1 MENYKTVSKL
11 LFNDEA
17 AVDKTPSQKFDDLL
31 RNQLQAMR
39 NQRLRILNS
48 DLTDQYYQNENY
60 TEIANFIKKHVLS
73 VGKEQAVK
81 DFQCGLNFLHKD
93 SCLLFTSIRYLCIM
107 TLSRRFYFAHNHL
120 R

>member
-11 LFNDEA
+11 LFNDEL

-39 NQRLRILNS
+39 NQRLRILNP
-48 DLTDQYYQNENY
+48 DLTDQHYLDENY

-73 VGKEQAVK
+73 VGKEQ
-81 DFQCGLNFLHKD
+81 Q
-93 SCLLFTSIRYLCIM
+93 
-107 TLSRRFYFAHNHL
+107 
-120 R
+120 